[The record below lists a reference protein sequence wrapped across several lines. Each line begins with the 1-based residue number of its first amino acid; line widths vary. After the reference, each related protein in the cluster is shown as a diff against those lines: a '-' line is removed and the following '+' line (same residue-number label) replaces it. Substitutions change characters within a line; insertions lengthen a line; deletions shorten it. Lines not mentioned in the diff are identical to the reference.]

1 MRRTLWRE
9 CHRLKGLR
17 TLHGVSFCCSALG
30 LMVVAEGKVSV
41 MKSFCFF
48 VWRVDDVVLGVMK
61 YSFLGVC

>member
-1 MRRTLWRE
+1 M
-9 CHRLKGLR
+9 KGLR

-48 VWRVDDVVLGVMK
+48 VRRVDDVVSGVMK